1 MSPATSSQ
9 DQQLR
14 PDLIVRSKATPT
26 PHPEGEE
33 GLGINAIRFLTID
46 SIEKA
51 KSGHPGTP
59 MGLAPLAYLLW
70 TEIMNFDPADPSW
83 PNRDRFILSG
93 GHACMLQYASLHLA
107 GYDLKIDDLKQFRQW
122 DSRTPGHPEMDRTPG
137 IEINTGPLGQGVAN
151 GVGMAMTERMLAA
164 RFNTDDH
171 TIVDHHTYVTCGEGD
186 IMEGIT
192 AEAASL
198 AGRLGLNKL
207 ILFYDDNEI
216 TLEGAAPIELREDV
230 AGWYAAFNWHVIE
243 IANVNDLESLRAAIA
258 EAKSQT
264 EKPTLIIV
272 RSHIGFGSPVQDSA
286 EAHGKALGEDN
297 AEATRKK
304 LDWPYGPF
312 EIPEDIYNHWHTKVA
327 KRVASHGE
335 WKKAFKAYQTA
346 HPEKASD
353 FLRVMNGELPDGWQN
368 ANLPDFKV
376 GDSLAT
382 RKSGGASLNA
392 YAANVPE
399 LIGGSADVAPS
410 TDTNLNDKGDI
421 NAGEWD
427 GCNIHFGVREHAMG
441 AICNGMAAH
450 GGLRPFC
457 ATFFPFSDYM
467 REPIRLAALMKLPV
481 VFVFT
486 HDSIGLGEDGPT
498 HQPIEHLA
506 SFRAMPDTRVIRP
519 ADANE
524 SAQAWAQAIAH
535 TGPTLLVLSRQGLR
549 ILDPKLVDVSKGATV
564 VAPGDDAAILATGS
578 EVQLALDARDLLAA
592 SGVNARVVSMPCCE
606 IFREQSKAYQNE
618 VLPKGMP
625 TLAVEAAAP
634 TGWYEFADDVMGL
647 RRFGASAPGEIV
659 MRELGYTP
667 ENVAAR
673 VNALL

>member
-1 MSPATSSQ
+1 MSPTTSSQ

-14 PDLIVRSKATPT
+14 PDLIVRSKAIPT

-230 AGWYAAFNWHVIE
+230 GGWY
-243 IANVNDLESLRAAIA
+243 
-258 EAKSQT
+258 
-264 EKPTLIIV
+264 
-272 RSHIGFGSPVQDSA
+272 G
-286 EAHGKALGEDN
+286 
-297 AEATRKK
+297 
-304 LDWPYGPF
+304 
-312 EIPEDIYNHWHTKVA
+312 
-327 KRVASHGE
+327 
-335 WKKAFKAYQTA
+335 
-346 HPEKASD
+346 
-353 FLRVMNGELPDGWQN
+353 
-368 ANLPDFKV
+368 
-376 GDSLAT
+376 
-382 RKSGGASLNA
+382 
-392 YAANVPE
+392 
-399 LIGGSADVAPS
+399 
-410 TDTNLNDKGDI
+410 
-421 NAGEWD
+421 
-427 GCNIHFGVREHAMG
+427 
-441 AICNGMAAH
+441 
-450 GGLRPFC
+450 
-457 ATFFPFSDYM
+457 
-467 REPIRLAALMKLPV
+467 
-481 VFVFT
+481 
-486 HDSIGLGEDGPT
+486 
-498 HQPIEHLA
+498 
-506 SFRAMPDTRVIRP
+506 
-519 ADANE
+519 
-524 SAQAWAQAIAH
+524 
-535 TGPTLLVLSRQGLR
+535 R
-549 ILDPKLVDVSKGATV
+549 I
-564 VAPGDDAAILATGS
+564 
-578 EVQLALDARDLLAA
+578 QLACD
-592 SGVNARVVSMPCCE
+592 
-606 IFREQSKAYQNE
+606 
-618 VLPKGMP
+618 
-625 TLAVEAAAP
+625 
-634 TGWYEFADDVMGL
+634 
-647 RRFGASAPGEIV
+647 
-659 MRELGYTP
+659 
-667 ENVAAR
+667 
-673 VNALL
+673 

>member
-1 MSPATSSQ
+1 MSTSTPH
-9 DQQLR
+9 DHQLR
-14 PDLIVRSKATPT
+14 PDLVVRSKAKPT

-33 GLGINAIRFLTID
+33 GLGINAIRFLAID
-46 SIEKA
+46 AIEKA

-70 TEIMNFDPADPSW
+70 TEIMHFDPTQPSW
-83 PNRDRFILSG
+83 PDRDRFVLSG

-107 GYDLKIDDLKQFRQW
+107 GYDLTIDDLKQFRQW

-171 TIVDHHTYVTCGEGD
+171 TIVDHHTFVTCGEGD

-216 TLEGAAPIELREDV
+216 TLEGAAPVELHEDV
-230 AGWYAAFNWHVIE
+230 GAWFASFNWHVIE
-243 IANVNDLESLRAAIA
+243 VENVNDLDALRKAIA
-258 EAKSQT
+258 EGKAQT
-264 EKPTLIIV
+264 SKPTLIIV
-272 RSHIGFGSPVQDSA
+272 RSHIGYGSPVQDSA
-286 EAHGKALGEDN
+286 DAHGKALGEEN
-297 AEATRKK
+297 AEATRKT

-312 EIPEDIYNHWHTKVA
+312 EIPQDIYDHWHNKVA
-327 KRVASHGE
+327 KQAGSHSKWHQCFE
-335 WKKAFKAYQTA
+335 AYKAA
-346 HPEKASD
+346 HPDKASE
-353 FLRVMNGELPDGWQN
+353 FMRVMHGELPEGWRD
-368 ANLPDFKV
+368 AKLPDFKV

-467 REPIRLAALMKLPV
+467 REPVRLAALMKLPV

-524 SAQAWAQAIAH
+524 SAQAWAEAIAH
-535 TGPTLLVLSRQGLR
+535 PGPTLLVLSRQGLR
-549 ILDPKLVDVSKGATV
+549 ILDPQVVDVSKGATV
-564 VAPGDDAAILATGS
+564 VAPGDDAAIIATGS
-578 EVQLALDARDLLAA
+578 EVQLALEARDLLAA
-592 SGVNARVVSMPCCE
+592 NGVNARVVSMPCCE
-606 IFREQSKAYQNE
+606 IFREQDQAYRNQ
-618 VLPKGMP
+618 VLPHGMP

-667 ENVAAR
+667 EHVVAR
-673 VNALL
+673 VQALL